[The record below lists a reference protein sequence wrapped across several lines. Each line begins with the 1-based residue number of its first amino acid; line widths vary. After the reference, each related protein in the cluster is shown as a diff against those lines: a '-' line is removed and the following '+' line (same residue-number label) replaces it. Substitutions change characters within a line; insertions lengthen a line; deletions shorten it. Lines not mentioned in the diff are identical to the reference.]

1 MKMNENSQVS
11 GRMELSEEE
20 IDSIIKHRQRRISP
34 RLKMAQLGLPLA
46 ALSVA
51 SLMSV
56 VYWQALKV
64 SHNGNVMDAPAPL
77 SWVLNLIN

>member
-1 MKMNENSQVS
+1 MKLNENSQVS

-20 IDSIIKHRQRRISP
+20 IDLIIKHRQRRISP
-34 RLKMAQLGLPLA
+34 RLKIVQLGLLLA

-51 SLMSV
+51 SLMPV

-64 SHNGNVMDAPAPL
+64 SQNGNVMDAPAPL

>member
-1 MKMNENSQVS
+1 MNENSQVS

-20 IDSIIKHRQRRISP
+20 IDLIIKHRQRRISP

-64 SHNGNVMDAPAPL
+64 SQNGNVMDAPAPL

>member
-20 IDSIIKHRQRRISP
+20 IDLIIKHRQRRISP

-64 SHNGNVMDAPAPL
+64 SQNGNVMDAPAPL